1 MHNDEYGDDSEIV
14 EDVDE
19 EIVEDNSLIINKSFD
34 DEFEAVETTF
44 TKRIPSSY
52 NQDVPFELE
61 ETETNVQPSNGQIA
75 TQEELGFEIDEIF
88 STMRQDKDTEQEAP
102 IYELTKDE
110 EELLKV
116 RAELDNPDEPYNP
129 ILELSKYQKPGLELL
144 DSYDDQQ
151 VQIDHAVLNANKDQ
165 IVNTLLNYKIEI
177 TKIRATIGPTV
188 TLYEIVPAPGVRI
201 SKIKNLEDDI
211 ALSLAA
217 LGIRI
222 IAPIPGRGT
231 IGIEVPNQ
239 NKQIVGLREVLGSE
253 RFQAAQMD
261 LPIAFGKTIS
271 NEVFVADLAKMPHL
285 LIAGATGQGKSVGI
299 NAILLSIIQHNH
311 PAYVKLVLIDPKKV
325 ELSIYSRLESH
336 FLCMLPDQDEP
347 IITDTKKVIRTL
359 NSLVIEMDSR
369 YDLLKKAGVRNI
381 KEYNHKF
388 TEKETQSKQRS
399 QIPSVYSFSYR

>member
-144 DSYDDQQ
+144 DSYDC
-151 VQIDHAVLNANKDQ
+151 
-165 IVNTLLNYKIEI
+165 LLY
-177 TKIRATIGPTV
+177 TSPSPRDRT
-188 TLYEIVPAPGVRI
+188 R
-201 SKIKNLEDDI
+201 S
-211 ALSLAA
+211 
-217 LGIRI
+217 R
-222 IAPIPGRGT
+222 
-231 IGIEVPNQ
+231 
-239 NKQIVGLREVLGSE
+239 
-253 RFQAAQMD
+253 
-261 LPIAFGKTIS
+261 
-271 NEVFVADLAKMPHL
+271 MPSS
-285 LIAGATGQGKSVGI
+285 A
-299 NAILLSIIQHNH
+299 
-311 PAYVKLVLIDPKKV
+311 
-325 ELSIYSRLESH
+325 
-336 FLCMLPDQDEP
+336 
-347 IITDTKKVIRTL
+347 
-359 NSLVIEMDSR
+359 
-369 YDLLKKAGVRNI
+369 
-381 KEYNHKF
+381 
-388 TEKETQSKQRS
+388 
-399 QIPSVYSFSYR
+399 